1 MQLSRHRGFSA
12 VATVIITAVIIGGA
26 VATVSL
32 TGGGGTSEMDSV
44 PATSTGSKEA
54 DNEVTS
60 SQQTAETKFVC
71 ADEQTVRLQFTGE
84 AEADLTLPD
93 GSVVSV
99 SRAQSGNATVFQ
111 SSDGSVM
118 FRNAQ
123 EGGAVIEQEGEVVAS
138 GCASASAHGHGS
150 ANNSVATS
158 SAKMDNEAGAESEA
172 SANTGVGNDSTT
184 TSQDD
189 IEVDTSAE
197 TEAQLNVGTETDS

>member
-1 MQLSRHRGFSA
+1 MQLSRQHGFSA
-12 VATVIITAVIIGGA
+12 LATVIITAVIVGGA

-32 TGGGGTSEMDSV
+32 TGGGTSEMDSV
-44 PATSTGSKEA
+44 PATSTGSKET
-54 DNEVTS
+54 DSEVTS

-71 ADEQTVRLQFTGE
+71 ADEQTARLQFTGE

-138 GCASASAHGHGS
+138 GCASASAHGQGS

-158 SAKMDNEAGAESEA
+158 SAKMEIEAGAESEA
-172 SANTGVGNDSTT
+172 SANTEVGNDSTT
-184 TSQDD
+184 TTQDD
-189 IEVDTSAE
+189 LEVDTSAE